1 MASSHIVLVEPSGEI
16 LFEGRSLLSEPP
28 AAEVE
33 VEVEVEAEFDVDL
46 AWDDLE
52 ASGLVSRPAF
62 GGTSGERPTLVPGG
76 DDDVEPCPPTMRSAQ
91 SGFFSTRERREKVRA
106 A

>member
-33 VEVEVEAEFDVDL
+33 VEVDVDL
-46 AWDDLE
+46 GWDDLE
-52 ASGLVSRPAF
+52 ASG
-62 GGTSGERPTLVPGG
+62 ERATLVPDG
-76 DDDVEPCPPTMRSAQ
+76 DVEPCPPTMRSAQ
-91 SGFFSTRERREKVRA
+91 SGFFSTRERRVKVHA